1 MSDRP
6 AWDDQFTESEDE
18 RNARLRAKRLAGFSP
33 DQIARQEARK
43 RAADKRAIARGN
55 PDPRDPDYSREG
67 IFILHNCWRC
77 QNGAARC
84 VNGNPRQCEYPH
96 ARND

>member
-1 MSDRP
+1 MSERP
-6 AWDDQFTESEDE
+6 EWDDQFAETEEE
-18 RNARLRAKRLAGFSP
+18 REERQRTKRHLKYDKAKRT
-33 DQIARQEARK
+33 IVER
-43 RAADKRAIARGN
+43 
-55 PDPRDPDYSREG
+55 DPRDPDYSREG

-84 VNGNPRQCEYPH
+84 ASGNPRQCEYPH